1 MKIITRIKGLLATL
15 LCICLLFTSGTMGFA
30 KQQAVASQ
38 EHIAYGSYV
47 YKDRIEGIQQDI
59 TVKNSLNA
67 AAVTSIAATGDYYK
81 NQLSGQAQMIYQS
94 LEDSIAST
102 YNGTQAIQVP
112 KFEGITVDRIGTEF
126 QYAIDA
132 FRGDHPEVFW
142 IHYSDMGISYT
153 YRIDSGI
160 IESLQLEPYI
170 KGSDYYVPSGITF
183 EDGESILYFG
193 GETPFTD
200 ARAVEA
206 GIAKVNEKVQECLD
220 ATANCV
226 TDYEK
231 IKVIHDWLANH
242 IDYDYNYYDQSL
254 YSALVNGKAVC
265 AGYVTA
271 FDYIAQKA
279 GITTIQVAGMGIGKI
294 GEDGENHG
302 WNLVKLEGNWYG
314 LDITWDDMT
323 AEYDKIFYDF
333 FLVGSNTVP
342 ESFEQVDF
350 NTSHVLHQYFSEPQI
365 SFTIPMLS
373 NSAYSISA
381 NGKLGDV
388 DRNGSVELS
397 DAQIVLKVAL
407 KIKSLN
413 DITYA
418 DADGNGTVDLAD
430 AQLVLKAALRIIT
443 LGTIES

>member
-1 MKIITRIKGLLATL
+1 M
-15 LCICLLFTSGTMGFA
+15 
-30 KQQAVASQ
+30 
-38 EHIAYGSYV
+38 
-47 YKDRIEGIQQDI
+47 
-59 TVKNSLNA
+59 
-67 AAVTSIAATGDYYK
+67 
-81 NQLSGQAQMIYQS
+81 
-94 LEDSIAST
+94 
-102 YNGTQAIQVP
+102 
-112 KFEGITVDRIGTEF
+112 
-126 QYAIDA
+126 
-132 FRGDHPEVFW
+132 
-142 IHYSDMGISYT
+142 
-153 YRIDSGI
+153 
-160 IESLQLEPYI
+160 
-170 KGSDYYVPSGITF
+170 
-183 EDGESILYFG
+183 
-193 GETPFTD
+193 
-200 ARAVEA
+200 
-206 GIAKVNEKVQECLD
+206 
-220 ATANCV
+220 
-226 TDYEK
+226 
-231 IKVIHDWLANH
+231 
-242 IDYDYNYYDQSL
+242 
-254 YSALVNGKAVC
+254 
-265 AGYVTA
+265 
-271 FDYIAQKA
+271 
-279 GITTIQVAGMGIGKI
+279 
-294 GEDGENHG
+294 
-302 WNLVKLEGNWYG
+302 KLEGNWYG